1 MSRGIFFCI
10 FGSLKPTSMRCIL
23 LTCFTVVLFSCNSS
37 SKKDPNQ
44 AMDDTARMDNPSTNT
59 TPVPTIVPVKI
70 TAAQLPASIKFKGK
84 LNEAWQWTD
93 KLGENILVTSFVEP
107 YDDKGKE
114 DYEEDA
120 QSAEIHAA
128 WYVKKGDGYM
138 MQWKKDE
145 IVKSCPYDIN
155 CKFIKDAT
163 TVTDLD
169 KDGVAETTIQYRLAC
184 RGDVSPSKMK
194 LFIHEDT
201 ATFYM
206 QGLCWI
212 KTTEE
217 DKFTVNE
224 TNANLETLPGY
235 RKTDEEYEKTLGRYE
250 SEKGFAGAPPEF
262 LSYARQQWMKFVKE
276 SFE

>member
-1 MSRGIFFCI
+1 MKFLFFIC
-10 FGSLKPTSMRCIL
+10 
-23 LTCFTVVLFSCNSS
+23 LTAFLSGCNSSS
-37 SKKDPNQ
+37 SKKDPKQ
-44 AMDDTARMDNPSTNT
+44 AMDDTARMDNPPTNT
-59 TPVPTIVPVKI
+59 TPVVAIVPVKM
-70 TAAQLPASIKFKGK
+70 TAAQLPASIKLKGK

-93 KLGENILVTSFVEP
+93 KLGENILVTSYVEP
-107 YDDKGKE
+107 YDVKGKNE
-114 DYEEDA
+114 DENEQRP
-120 QSAEIHAA
+120 QSAELHVAQ
-128 WYVKKGDGYM
+128 YVKKGDGYAL
-138 MQWKKDE
+138 QWKKDE
-145 IVKSCPYDIN
+145 IEKYCLYDIN

-184 RGDVSPSKMK
+184 RGDVSPSNMK

-201 ATFYM
+201 ATFYL

-212 KTTEE
+212 KTTDE

-235 RKTDEEYEKTLGRYE
+235 RKTDEEYMETLGRYE

-262 LSYARQQWMKFVKE
+262 LAYARKQWMKFVIE
-276 SFE
+276 RFE